1 MIKQDLFHL
10 LLKIANIY
18 TLAHVWEVEIVDIGC
33 LLYFIIPGSESVST
47 NKIGHSDS
55 VALNS

>member
-18 TLAHVWEVEIVDIGC
+18 TLAHVWEVEIVDIGSLIC
-33 LLYFIIPGSESVST
+33 ILSFCGVKVFPQIRLGIRMV
-47 NKIGHSDS
+47 
-55 VALNS
+55 